1 MRFASV
7 PFNQNQVGWPLNEI
21 DRQIQP
27 QLCGDIKA
35 DWVIIGSGYAGV
47 SFARRLASLNPQLNI
62 VLIDAECA
70 ATSSSARN
78 SGFIIGLPHNIGS
91 STAELKKAQD
101 YRALLQEGIRLLDET
116 VTEHQIACEW
126 EKVGKYHCQID
137 PSSEAIMQ
145 EYVDNLQLMQE
156 PYSLLDGE
164 ALYQKLGT
172 RLYSKGI
179 YTPGSILVNP
189 AKLIAG
195 LARHLPENVT
205 VYHQTPALAMRQ
217 ENGGVRVTTLQGTIR
232 ADQAMLATNALS
244 RELSPT
250 VSRQAS
256 MATYASITAQLTP
269 EQRQRLPAMESWGLT
284 PVNAIAGATL
294 RYTHDHRFLVRQ
306 HVDPALRG
314 VITAGQTASA
324 ARQHLAL
331 FHTAYPQLQDVP
343 LERTWSGTISVTRN
357 GAPVWGRLAPQI
369 WTAGGCN
376 GAGVSK
382 QTIAGTLLADLAMG
396 QDNPLIAAMQS
407 LGQANV
413 MPPSPFLDIG
423 VAGALWKE
431 RYVGRKE
438 MPA

>member
-7 PFNQNQVGWPLNEI
+7 PFNQNQVGWPLNEE
-21 DRQIQP
+21 DLYRQP
-27 QLCGDIKA
+27 SLSGDIKA
-35 DWVIIGSGYAGV
+35 DWVVIGSGYAGV
-47 SFARRLASLNPQLNI
+47 SFARRLASINPQLSI

-101 YRALLQEGIRLLDET
+101 YRALLQEGIRLLDDT
-116 VTEHQIACEW
+116 VSKHQIDCEW
-126 EKVGKYHCQID
+126 ENVGKYHCQID

-156 PYSLLDGE
+156 PYSLLNGE

-179 YTPGSILVNP
+179 YTPGCILVNP

-195 LARHLPENVT
+195 LARHLPDNVT
-205 VYHQTPALAMRQ
+205 VFHQTPALALHQ

-256 MATYASITAQLTP
+256 MATYASITAPLTP
-269 EQRQRLPAMESWGLT
+269 DQRQRLPAMESWGLT

-294 RYTHDHRFLVRQ
+294 RYTHDYRFLVRQ

-314 VITAGQTASA
+314 VITAGQTANA
-324 ARQHLAL
+324 AR
-331 FHTAYPQLQDVP
+331 
-343 LERTWSGTISVTRN
+343 
-357 GAPVWGRLAPQI
+357 
-369 WTAGGCN
+369 
-376 GAGVSK
+376 
-382 QTIAGTLLADLAMG
+382 
-396 QDNPLIAAMQS
+396 
-407 LGQANV
+407 
-413 MPPSPFLDIG
+413 
-423 VAGALWKE
+423 
-431 RYVGRKE
+431 
-438 MPA
+438 

>member
-1 MRFASV
+1 MWLNALAALGHRGIKTIATFGRAGLMLFNAVVGKPEFRKHAPLLVRQLYNVGVLSMLIIIVSGLFIGMVLGLQGYLVLTTYSAETSLGMLVALSLLRELGPVVAALLFAGRAGSALTAEIGLMRATEQLSSMEMMAV
-7 PFNQNQVGWPLNEI
+7 DPL
-21 DRQIQP
+21 RR
-27 QLCGDIKA
+27 
-35 DWVIIGSGYAGV
+35 VISPRFWAGV
-47 SFARRLASLNPQLNI
+47 ISLPL
-62 VLIDAECA
+62 L
-70 ATSSSARN
+70 T
-78 SGFIIGLPHNIGS
+78 IIFVAVGVWGGS
-91 STAELKKAQD
+91 L
-101 YRALLQEGIRLLDET
+101 
-116 VTEHQIACEW
+116 
-126 EKVGKYHCQID
+126 VGV
-137 PSSEAIMQ
+137 SW
-145 EYVDNLQLMQE
+145 
-156 PYSLLDGE
+156 
-164 ALYQKLGT
+164 
-172 RLYSKGI
+172 KG
-179 YTPGSILVNP
+179 
-189 AKLIAG
+189 
-195 LARHLPENVT
+195 ENVT

-256 MATYASITAQLTP
+256 MATYASITAPLTP